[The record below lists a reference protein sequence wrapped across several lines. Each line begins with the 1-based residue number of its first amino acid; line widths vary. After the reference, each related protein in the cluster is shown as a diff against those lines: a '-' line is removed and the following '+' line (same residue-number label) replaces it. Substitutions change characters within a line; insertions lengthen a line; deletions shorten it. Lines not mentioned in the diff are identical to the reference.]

1 MKVLFKSF
9 YTLLWNMEEWRKY
22 KTVEEQQKQ
31 EEKEKV
37 NLKAKSGC
45 YWYSLS
51 TFWTVLK
58 VSFDSPLGKQFVKST
73 LKGDLFEKF

>member
-1 MKVLFKSF
+1 MGKVQ
-9 YTLLWNMEEWRKY
+9 NCG
-22 KTVEEQQKQ
+22 EQLQASKQ
-31 EEKEKV
+31 EKEEKV
-37 NLKAKSGC
+37 NLKAKFGC

-58 VSFDSPLGKQFVKST
+58 ASFDSPLGNQFVKST